1 MQIQALEQWKASE
14 KNWLTNVTATTL
26 TRFAH
31 LQDFLIRI
39 IRANE
44 DIVNQYLKPG
54 LLQAILDPHAISIDA
69 RRNAPFRSP
78 LVSLQLVG
86 ATSEAPQVCCAN
98 SMVRDFSRSGK
109 VKDEIKD
116 IKCSDL
122 HGLCPLVE
130 VESAS

>member
-1 MQIQALEQWKASE
+1 MQAQALEQEKASE
-14 KNWLTNVTATTL
+14 KNWLISDTATAQS
-26 TRFAH
+26 RFSH
-31 LQDFLIRI
+31 LHDFLIRI
-39 IRANE
+39 IRAGE
-44 DIVNQYLKPG
+44 DIVNQYLKPS
-54 LLQAILDPHAISIDA
+54 LLQAILDPHVINIDA

-78 LVSLQLVG
+78 FVSLQLVS
-86 ATSEAPQVCCAN
+86 AASEAPQVCCAN